1 MHPFQPGYP
10 RTYQTSRNALWFNK
24 GFAIFLP
31 GFFFVMTILHAV
43 GFMRHPL
50 PLKTMLWMDFSAALS
65 ALLISSRANQKV
77 ILYQDAI
84 EVRGWLSTRKLRR
97 EEIHGRRMG
106 RISAQGGGGSCYIIV
121 PADESAGELGLPPHM
136 TVDKLFFSWMGDI
149 PKVAK

>member
-10 RTYQTSRNALWFNK
+10 RTYQMSRNALWFNN

-31 GFFFVMTILHAV
+31 GFFVMTILHAI

-50 PLKTMLWMDFSAALS
+50 PLKTMVWMDLSAPPLF
-65 ALLISSRANQKV
+65 ALLISPRANRKV

-84 EVRGWLSTRKLRR
+84 EVRGWFSTRKLRR
-97 EEIHGRRMG
+97 DEILGRRMG
-106 RISAQGGGGSCYIIV
+106 RISAPGGGGSYYIIV
-121 PADESAGELGLPPHM
+121 PADESAGELGPPPHM
-136 TVDKLFFSWMGDI
+136 TVGKVFSSWMSDI